1 MNYPS
6 LGDAVFNATAFS
18 LLFGL
23 IGAPFGMFVTM
34 FRCVFLSI
42 GCLVIFSAWLDF
54 INFDGSWP
62 SDQPIERDFYLRRT
76 KADEDKLWPRMGSNL
91 DDMTSRDWADYHRC
105 RDVNVCVRKF
115 AGLRRP

>member
-1 MNYPS
+1 M
-6 LGDAVFNATAFS
+6 FNATAFS

-42 GCLVIFSAWLDF
+42 GCLVIFSAWLAF

-76 KADEDKLWPRMGSNL
+76 KADEDKLWPRMGSN
-91 DDMTSRDWADYHRC
+91 
-105 RDVNVCVRKF
+105 
-115 AGLRRP
+115 